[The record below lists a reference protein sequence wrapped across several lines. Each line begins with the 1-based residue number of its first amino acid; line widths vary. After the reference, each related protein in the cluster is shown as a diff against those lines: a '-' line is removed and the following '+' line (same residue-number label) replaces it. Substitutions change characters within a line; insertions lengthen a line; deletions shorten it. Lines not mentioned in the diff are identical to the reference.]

1 MLPLLG
7 TEHPKRSQNWR
18 GSVGLAVTACF
29 YPLLLVVHGVV
40 TAPRGVVAW
49 PPQPDKA
56 HVPSKVSFAK
66 YAAPES
72 RFCPA
77 GVYEYPEGWGVDDG
91 LVITGWVT
99 GAW

>member
-1 MLPLLG
+1 M
-7 TEHPKRSQNWR
+7 EEEW
-18 GSVGLAVTACF
+18 GLAVTACF
-29 YPLLLVVHGVV
+29 YPSLVVH
-40 TAPRGVVAW
+40 GVVAW

-77 GVYEYPEGWGVDDG
+77 GVYEYPEVWGVDDG
-91 LVITGWVT
+91 LVIRALVIRGPVT